1 MPKKKKKN
9 YGKMFEQDFLE
20 SAVKQNMLVEREKD
34 NVAYFSTTKNPYDFR
49 IYEYPNIFYIELK
62 STGGSSIS
70 LQENIIRPHQIEQ
83 LYARTKFKGVYA
95 GFLFEFRERK
105 LKTKTT
111 PHEVYY
117 LSIQNFLKKPPHT
130 KTLSVD
136 TVRSLGGIKVDAN
149 RKISRYTMDVQKL
162 ISTLKKENKNK
173 KKRAD

>member
-1 MPKKKKKN
+1 MAKKKKN
-9 YGKMFEQDFLE
+9 YGKMFEQDFFE

-34 NVAYFSTTKNPYDFR
+34 NAAFFNTTKNPYDFR

-62 STGGSSIS
+62 KTGVSSIS

-111 PHEVYY
+111 PHKVYY
-117 LSIQNFLKKPPHT
+117 LSIQDFMKKPKNT
-130 KTLSVD
+130 KTLSAD
-136 TVRSLGGIKVDAN
+136 TVRSLGGIEVEAN
-149 RKISRYTMDVQKL
+149 KKISRYTMNVQKL
-162 ISTLKKENKNK
+162 ITTLKKK
-173 KKRAD
+173 KKK

>member
-1 MPKKKKKN
+1 MAKKKKN
-9 YGKMFEQDFLE
+9 YGKMFEQDFFE
-20 SAVKQNMLVEREKD
+20 SAMKQNMLVEREKD
-34 NVAYFSTTKNPYDFR
+34 NAAFFNTTKNPYDFR

-111 PHEVYY
+111 PHKVYY
-117 LSIQNFLKKPPHT
+117 LSIQDFMKKPKNT
-130 KTLSVD
+130 KTLSAD
-136 TVRSLGGIKVDAN
+136 TVRSLGGIEVEAN
-149 RKISRYTMDVQKL
+149 KKISRYTMNVQKL
-162 ISTLKKENKNK
+162 ITTLKKK
-173 KKRAD
+173 KKK